1 MLVLSDKTL
10 LGVRY
15 EALKNE
21 NVKFRLS
28 LRMQIVFPEFKNK
41 LKSIQKFIIK

>member
-15 EALKNE
+15 KALKNE

-28 LRMQIVFPEFKNK
+28 LHKQIIFLN
-41 LKSIQKFIIK
+41 LKIS